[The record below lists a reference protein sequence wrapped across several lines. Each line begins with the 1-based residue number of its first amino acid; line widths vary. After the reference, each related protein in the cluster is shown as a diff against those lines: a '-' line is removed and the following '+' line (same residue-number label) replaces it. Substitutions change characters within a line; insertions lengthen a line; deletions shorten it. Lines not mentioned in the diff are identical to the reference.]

1 MRTDRKGIPK
11 DMKEL
16 GNCEEK
22 PTELC
27 YSEYNKILFTSYV
40 DKKPLKRKMLFYSQ
54 QTVRVTRDIKKQY
67 NIIIRPQKVLILR
80 LDIFKIVTADE
91 IKTAHTECISFFQEF
106 SALLG
111 YGKRSVMCLKA
122 K

>member
-27 YSEYNKILFTSYV
+27 YSEHNKMLFTSYV
-40 DKKPLKRKMLFYSQ
+40 NKKSLKRKILFYSQ
-54 QTVRVTRDIKKQY
+54 QNVRVTRDIKKQY
-67 NIIIRPQKVLILR
+67 NIIIRPQKVLR

-111 YGKRSVMCLKA
+111 YGKNCVMCLKA